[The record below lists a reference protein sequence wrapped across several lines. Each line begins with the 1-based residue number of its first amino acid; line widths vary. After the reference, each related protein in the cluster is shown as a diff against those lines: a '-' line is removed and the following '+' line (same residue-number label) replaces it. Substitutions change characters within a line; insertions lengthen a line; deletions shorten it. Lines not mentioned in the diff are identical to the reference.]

1 MSIFLLLCVAIL
13 VFVSIRLYIL
23 WTRATERLR
32 LVEFVASRQEI
43 DRQREKISDELDALI
58 CQKTPVERVEDS
70 HEYESG
76 EPQAEPEPETDA
88 ERAVYAELVSV
99 LQDAGY
105 SVTPPAPQ
113 TDGVDE
119 LVEVL
124 ASNGYSGEIIERSM
138 PPEPEP
144 ESEPEPKKQ
153 PAVKKPAKRKSKRTK
168 KTESK

>member
-76 EPQAEPEPETDA
+76 EPQAEPEPDSDFTDLIKTLEA
-88 ERAVYAELVSV
+88 GGYTVAFTATPPPEPLTAELVEI
-99 LQDAGY
+99 
-105 SVTPPAPQ
+105 
-113 TDGVDE
+113 DG
-119 LVEVL
+119 EVL
-124 ASNGYSGEIIERSM
+124 YQDNLE
-138 PPEPEP
+138 PEPEP
-144 ESEPEPKKQ
+144 EPEPKK
-153 PAVKKPAKRKSKRTK
+153 PTKKRTK
-168 KTESK
+168 KRSVKK